1 MNAESLIGVSLGS
14 CMLQRLLGQ
23 GGMGAVFLAQQ
34 SRPRRQ
40 VAVKVLFPVTSL
52 NPNQLASFLERF
64 RRETDAAAS
73 LQHPNIMPVHEYGE
87 QGGLAYLVMPYI
99 DGGTLRDE
107 LEREGAL
114 PFPRVVHY
122 LEQLAA
128 ALDFAHARGI
138 VHRDV
143 KPANILK
150 TAEGRLLLTDFG
162 LVKILAAEQSAQ
174 VRLTGAG
181 APIGTPDFMS
191 PEQVLGE
198 QVDGRADLYSL
209 GIILYQMV
217 TGVLPFRGETP
228 MQVAAQHLQVPPR
241 SPRLLRGDLPVA
253 AEQVLL
259 RTLAKRPADR
269 YMLAQDMVAAF
280 RGALTA
286 AGISLEASQD
296 APSPTNEQAAGRIF
310 TRRGLFDPARLPAA
324 PEPSHEDQNQQPSPL
339 RTAASPVLPTRPG
352 ARPSASLL
360 GPRLGKKGLLRPAG
374 ETGTALPAAPGDPH
388 TPLPLAPAALPPT
401 SSGLLSNARMPTSFN
416 APLLPTGGLLS
427 TPSEPARPATTTT
440 RIFSPST
447 LPGKLETPPAPGAAM
462 PDAPATLNDTQ
473 SASPAIGPKPTRLLS
488 SLAGRPQAPATLP
501 APPQPGNADANTAS
515 MMTGQ
520 PTPTG
525 MLPASTGMHMTF
537 PAGGMNPTGALPAFG
552 TTSTLSLTGYG
563 QGTAT
568 GNTVKLTGPMRV
580 VQVPVAGQPGRYLTG
595 LLPVLGD
602 APKPAP
608 SAEAKHPP
616 LTQARSFVNTRLSK
630 RMQAMALIVTL
641 LLVLVSSVGIFWFTR
656 SHSGT
661 SHTASNSHTA
671 AMPNINATATRQVQ
685 ATADAN
691 TILSDPLSQNIHN
704 WPVSTSGSKLYVFE
718 NGAYHITDNDANSS
732 APAIM
737 LDAPAPIMSQPFT
750 YSLTM
755 EEIKGNDSS
764 INNQFGMIIRY
775 STQAKNGKT
784 ITRFYTFEMVNKK
797 GGEYQFWKYDDTWAT
812 KATPWTEIW
821 HHPFGKEF
829 HQGQGPAKVNT
840 VKIFADSSHFT
851 LTVNDKQVGT
861 VKENSIASGVVGML
875 VNLKGT
881 EVAFTDLQLTY
892 H

>member
-34 SRPRRQ
+34 SRPRRR

-128 ALDFAHARGI
+128 ALDFAHERGI

-162 LVKILAAEQSAQ
+162 LVKVLAAEQSAQ

-181 APIGTPDFMS
+181 APMGTPDFMS

-253 AEQVLL
+253 AEQILL

-269 YMLAQDMVAAF
+269 YMLAQDMAAAF
-280 RGALTA
+280 RVALSA
-286 AGISLEASQD
+286 AGISLEESQD
-296 APSPTNEQAAGRIF
+296 APAPVNEQVAGRIF
-310 TRRGLFDPARLPAA
+310 TRRGLFDPVPHPAA
-324 PEPSHEDQNQQPSPL
+324 PEPTHEDQSQQSSL
-339 RTAASPVLPTRPG
+339 RTAASPVLPTRPT
-352 ARPSASLL
+352 ARPPASLL

-388 TPLPLAPAALPPT
+388 TPLPLTPTALPPA

-416 APLLPTGGLLS
+416 APLPTGGLPS
-427 TPSEPARPATTTT
+427 TPSEPARQATATT
-440 RIFSPST
+440 RIFPPSA
-447 LPGKLETPPAPGAAM
+447 LPGKLGTSPTPAAAM
-462 PDAPATLNDTQ
+462 PDVLAPPNDAQ
-473 SASPAIGPKPTRLLS
+473 RVPLAIEPKPTRLLS
-488 SLAGRPQAPATLP
+488 SLAGRSQAPDTLP
-501 APPQPGNADANTAS
+501 APPQTGNADASSAS

-525 MLPASTGMHMTF
+525 MLPASTGMHMAF
-537 PAGGMNPTGALPAFG
+537 PAGGMNPTGTLPTFG

-608 SAEAKHPP
+608 SPEVKQAP

-656 SHSGT
+656 SHAGT
-661 SHTASNSHTA
+661 AHTAPKSHTA

-704 WPVSTSGSKLYVFE
+704 WPVATSGSKLYVFE

-737 LDAPAPIMSQPFT
+737 LDAPATIMSQPFA

-755 EEIKGNDSS
+755 QEIKGNDSS

-784 ITRFYTFEMVNKK
+784 ITRFYTFEIVNKK
-797 GGEYQFWKYDDTWAT
+797 GGEYQFWKYDDTWAA

-821 HHPFGKEF
+821 HHPFGKEL
-829 HQGQGPAKVNT
+829 HQGQGPDKVNT
-840 VKIFADSSHFT
+840 VKIFADGPHFT

-861 VKENSIASGVVGML
+861 VKENAIASGVVGML

>member
-1 MNAESLIGVSLGS
+1 MNAESLIGVSLGT
-14 CMLQRLLGQ
+14 CVLQHLLGQ

-162 LVKILAAEQSAQ
+162 LVKVLAAEQSAQ

-181 APIGTPDFMS
+181 APVGTPDFMS

-209 GIILYQMV
+209 GVILYQMV

-241 SPRLLRGDLPVA
+241 APRLLRGDLPIA

-269 YMLAQDMVAAF
+269 YMRAQDMAAAF
-280 RGALTA
+280 RVALTS
-286 AGISLEASQD
+286 AGIRLEGSED
-296 APSPTNEQAAGRIF
+296 TLSPATDQATGRIF
-310 TRRGLFDPARLPAA
+310 TRRGLFDPVWHPPT
-324 PEPSHEDQNQQPSPL
+324 PETPHAEQNQQSLL
-339 RTAASPVLPTRPG
+339 RTAASPTLPIRPT

-374 ETGTALPAAPGDPH
+374 ETGTALPATTGDPH
-388 TPLPLAPAALPPT
+388 TPLPLAPAALSPA
-401 SSGLLSNARMPTSFN
+401 SSGLLSNGRMPTPFN
-416 APLLPTGGLLS
+416 APLPTGRLLS
-427 TPSEPARPATTTT
+427 MSPESARPAPAAS
-440 RIFSPST
+440 RIFPPSA
-447 LPGKLETPPAPGAAM
+447 LPGKPETSAAPGTAT
-462 PDAPATLNDTQ
+462 PDVPSTPDDAQN
-473 SASPAIGPKPTRLLS
+473 ASPEIGPKPTRLLS
-488 SLAGRPQAPATLP
+488 SLAGRPQAPAPLP
-501 APPQPGNADANTAS
+501 APPQPGNTAS
-515 MMTGQ
+515 MTGQ
-520 PTPTG
+520 LTPTG
-525 MLPASTGMHMTF
+525 MLPASTGMHMAF
-537 PAGGMNPTGALPAFG
+537 PAGGMNPTGALPDFG
-552 TTSTLSLTGYG
+552 TTSSLPLMGYG

-580 VQVPVAGQPGRYLTG
+580 V
-595 LLPVLGD
+595 
-602 APKPAP
+602 
-608 SAEAKHPP
+608 
-616 LTQARSFVNTRLSK
+616 
-630 RMQAMALIVTL
+630 
-641 LLVLVSSVGIFWFTR
+641 
-656 SHSGT
+656 
-661 SHTASNSHTA
+661 
-671 AMPNINATATRQVQ
+671 
-685 ATADAN
+685 
-691 TILSDPLSQNIHN
+691 
-704 WPVSTSGSKLYVFE
+704 
-718 NGAYHITDNDANSS
+718 
-732 APAIM
+732 
-737 LDAPAPIMSQPFT
+737 
-750 YSLTM
+750 
-755 EEIKGNDSS
+755 
-764 INNQFGMIIRY
+764 
-775 STQAKNGKT
+775 
-784 ITRFYTFEMVNKK
+784 
-797 GGEYQFWKYDDTWAT
+797 
-812 KATPWTEIW
+812 
-821 HHPFGKEF
+821 
-829 HQGQGPAKVNT
+829 
-840 VKIFADSSHFT
+840 
-851 LTVNDKQVGT
+851 
-861 VKENSIASGVVGML
+861 
-875 VNLKGT
+875 
-881 EVAFTDLQLTY
+881 
-892 H
+892 